1 MDQERLD
8 FLRSIGAEVPES
20 APAKPQQPQQPVQT
34 VQAPVKTPVGSPLE
48 NYLTG
53 VTSSLTGSESTM
65 DMLGRMNPVM
75 AAANQ
80 FGLAPTPE
88 MIQEYAGPAGEI
100 AGNIAGVAAT
110 AGKAPWLRVLG
121 SVAGTVIGRGA
132 GEGAEMLAGEDNV
145 DIVDRL
151 QNIAESGAWALGGE
165 GAALAIQGGVRLIQK
180 VRAGNALTAAE
191 GQELLALNDML
202 KNSRVKIVNGNVKV
216 FGPNEAIPAN
226 AKDVVMTP
234 AQVTQSSTHRLLEKV
249 GKAGFGGE
257 VVDTMYAAQAEAMR
271 QTFQQEIKLLGD
283 RNPLAFGKAL
293 QGAYVQVQDELLTFT
308 APKYKELDAIANTT
322 SFNFNGLRT
331 ELRGMLGQGAK
342 DFIPNKGKAINYKT
356 VNSLITNLPDVQA
369 AQLKTLL
376 KRTSNVSFDSGF
388 SDIQILTKMA
398 RELRMNPDKV
408 QYAKGIDDIIDV
420 YRGALSRQ
428 AKKVAEAGG
437 AQGRNL
443 YNELQ
448 NLDDV
453 YEKVIKTTK
462 GDFAKEIMKTN
473 PESIAKALYAEGN
486 VTPIIDDLFGDVRN
500 LRKFS
505 KELEGAGI
513 DSKKIISDF
522 KAGYVDSL
530 FTDLTTST
538 ADDTAKGALDMLSKL
553 GNKEAWGDINTMN
566 TFKSVLNPA
575 ERKRLT
581 SLLGNASKLEQISA
595 GNFSLA
601 VRGQQS
607 AGLRKVGKGIEG
619 SLGTA
624 GIAGGVA
631 IASMPATV
639 AAGFAFFML
648 PRYLARAAVNGKVT
662 DDILREVN
670 GLANKY
676 VSGKFDNATDGA
688 ALLALVGSS
697 ASRTSDL
704 PPALQGDPELPPE
717 HQVFLKSIEME
728 APQFGFPVVDK

>member
-1 MDQERLD
+1 MDKEAQD
-8 FLRSIGAEVPES
+8 FLASIGAAVPQEE
-20 APAKPQQPQQPVQT
+20 PKQPVQP
-34 VQAPVKTPVGSPLE
+34 VQPVEDPVKPPMGSPLE

-53 VTSSLTGSESTM
+53 VTDSLTGSQSTM

-75 AAANQ
+75 KAANQ

-88 MIQEYAGPAGEI
+88 MMQEYGGPAGEI
-100 AGNIAGVAAT
+100 VGNIAGVAAM
-110 AGKAPWLRVLG
+110 AGKPPWMKALG
-121 SVAGTVIGRGA
+121 SVAGTIIGRGA
-132 GEGAEMLAGEDNV
+132 GEATEVVAGEEGV
-145 DIVDRL
+145 DVIDRL

-165 GAALAIQGGVRLIQK
+165 AAAGAITGGIRLIQK
-180 VRAGNALTAAE
+180 VRAGNTLTKAE
-191 GQELLALNDML
+191 GEELLRLNEML

-216 FGPNEAIPAN
+216 FGPDEVIPAG

-234 AQVTQSSTHRLLEKV
+234 AQVTQSSTHRLLEKI

-271 QTFQQEIKLLGD
+271 QAFQQEIKMLGE

-293 QGAYVQVQDELLTFT
+293 QNSYSQVQDELLTFIQ
-308 APKYKELDAIANTT
+308 PKYKELDAVASQT

-331 ELRGMLGQGAK
+331 ELRNMLGQGAK

-356 VNSLITNLPDVQA
+356 VNSLITNLPKEQA

-376 KRTSNVSFDSGF
+376 QRTSNVSFDTGF
-388 SDIQILTKMA
+388 ADVQILTKMA

-408 QYAKGIDDIIDV
+408 QYAKSIDDIIDV

-428 AKKVAEAGG
+428 AEKVAKAGG
-437 AQGRNL
+437 AEGRNL

-448 NLDDV
+448 NLDGV

-462 GDFAKEIMKTN
+462 GDFAKEVMKTN
-473 PESIAKALYAEGN
+473 PEAIAKALYAEGN

-513 DSKKIISDF
+513 DSKKILSDF

-530 FTDLTTST
+530 FSDLTTST
-538 ADDTAKGALDMLSKL
+538 GDDTAQGALNMLSKL
-553 GNKEAWGDINTMN
+553 GDGTSWGDANTMN

-575 ERKRLT
+575 ERGRLT
-581 SLLGNASKLEQISA
+581 ALLKNASKLEQLSA

-601 VRGQQS
+601 VRGQQA

-619 SLGTA
+619 TLGTVGVGA
-624 GIAGGVA
+624 GVA
-631 IASMPATV
+631 TAAFPAAV
-639 AAGFAFFML
+639 AAGFLFFMT
-648 PRYLARAAVNGKVT
+648 PKYLARAAVSGKVT
-662 DDILREVN
+662 DDILRQVN
-670 GLANKY
+670 GLAKKASEGN
-676 VSGKFDNATDGA
+676 FDNATDGA
-688 ALLALVGSS
+688 ALLALVGST

-704 PPALQGDPELPPE
+704 PPDLQGDPTLPPE